1 MSDAD
6 PSQSGRGLPYSKT
19 LQMWRQRL
27 GLRQSSAAFHAVVM
41 ISLMLSPFIT
51 LAQGLRFGT
60 NVAAPGEII
69 HFAARQA
76 KGALVLPEGYTNLL
90 KPGKLLVLSVPS
102 GGSAISAMAGITN
115 IALSQGWAVL
125 AANGPRVA
133 VEDDTIQRG
142 WSMLSSVLQEL
153 ARTWPQSKRWKVV
166 CVGFSGG
173 AKRSAAVAAAMMKDG
188 WHVVGVFMGGCNED
202 RATLGMSLFQPGSAF
217 KKVPMFL
224 SNGDSDPI
232 ANVEAGGRVRDSMTR
247 SGFQNV
253 RLVSYPGEHRLNKE
267 HLRDALIWFEPN

>member
-1 MSDAD
+1 M
-6 PSQSGRGLPYSKT
+6 RIGLILFLFPLT
-19 LQMWRQRL
+19 
-27 GLRQSSAAFHAVVM
+27 A
-41 ISLMLSPFIT
+41 
-51 LAQGLRFGT
+51 LAQLRFGT
-60 NVAAPGEII
+60 NVASPSEII
-69 HFAARQA
+69 HFPARQA

-102 GGSAISAMAGITN
+102 GGSAISALPGMTN
-115 IALSQGWAVL
+115 VALAQGWAVL
-125 AANGPRVA
+125 AADGPKVA

-142 WSMLSSVLQEL
+142 WTMLSTVLQEV
-153 ARTWPQSKRWKVV
+153 ARTWPQTKRWKVA

-188 WHVVGVFMGGCNED
+188 WRVAGVFMGGCNED
-202 RATLGMSLFQPGSAF
+202 RATLGMSLFQPGPAF

-232 ANVEAGGRVRDSMTR
+232 AGIEAGTRVRDSMTR

-253 RLVSYPGEHRLNKE
+253 RLQSYPGEHRLNKE
-267 HLRDALIWFEPN
+267 HVREALVWFEQN